1 MIHTITMKTEDIIEG
16 LNKHIETKRKDRGI
30 KTTGH
35 LVLQKEIMP
44 HSSFKV
50 YKIYKYTLWFTK
62 RGKSYK
68 VITVQHTAK
77 VPDGQ
82 EENMLREMNII
93 LSTLIFNWI
102 GSDFY
107 EVVIKGEYNGV
118 SEDRNK

>member
-1 MIHTITMKTEDIIEG
+1 MKAEDIIEG
-16 LNKHIETKRKDRGI
+16 LNLHIETKRKDRGI

-82 EENMLREMNII
+82 EENMLREMSIM
-93 LSTLIFNWI
+93 LSTAIFNWI
-102 GSDFY
+102 GSEEY
-107 EVVIKGEYNGV
+107 ERVINGEYKT
-118 SEDRNK
+118 E

>member
-1 MIHTITMKTEDIIEG
+1 MKAEDIIEG
-16 LNKHIETKRKDRGI
+16 LNLHIETKRKDMGI

-62 RGKSYK
+62 KGKSYK

-77 VPDGQ
+77 VSDGQ
-82 EENMLREMNII
+82 EENMLREMNIM
-93 LSTLIFNWI
+93 LSASIFNWI

-107 EVVIKGEYNGV
+107 EAVIKGEYNGV
-118 SEDRNK
+118 SKDRNE